1 MINSGDAV
9 TLVPEY
15 IDEVHKAFSHPIQQ
29 IWSMLLRERDKHE
42 IISESHQ

>member
-1 MINSGDAV
+1 MLSNLEKKMLLELLPNAMINSGDAV

-29 IWSMLLRERDKHE
+29 I
-42 IISESHQ
+42 